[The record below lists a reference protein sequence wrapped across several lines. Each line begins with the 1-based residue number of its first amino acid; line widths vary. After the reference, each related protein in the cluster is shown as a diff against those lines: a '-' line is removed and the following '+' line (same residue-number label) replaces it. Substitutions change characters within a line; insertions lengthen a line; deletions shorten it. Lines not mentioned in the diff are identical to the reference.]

1 MNLQYLTYN
10 GTERGVYPPPM
21 SFKTKPHR
29 YTIGPAPTSRARCR
43 RCKRP
48 IERGAL
54 RLAIHAF
61 VRPNRSTTF
70 ARHLSL
76 GCIGVALAADVLRA
90 RDAAPTEAQVD
101 VRVSPAMAAHA
112 WALVEAQAGGG
123 AGVDGRLG
131 DGEGEVG
138 TPNQAIVSTMFGNHR
153 GV

>member
-1 MNLQYLTYN
+1 MNLQYLTYKRYRPL
-10 GTERGVYPPPM
+10 RGVHPPPM

-43 RCKRP
+43 RCRRP

-76 GCIGVALAADVLRA
+76 GCVGMALAADVLRA
-90 RDAAPTEAQVD
+90 RDVAPTEVQVD
-101 VRVSPAMAAHA
+101 VRVSHAMVRRA
-112 WALVEAQAGGG
+112 WALVEAQAEGEGV
-123 AGVDGRLG
+123 GVDSRLG

-138 TPNQAIVSTMFGNHR
+138 TPS
-153 GV
+153 